1 MKLQCLFLPFG
12 SAPFCFDSIFL
23 CPFQA
28 LFSLLL
34 DLLLEDLDVVCQ
46 AGDGGLESLVYG
58 LVSYYLFHTAFR
70 VVAKVVE

>member
-1 MKLQCLFLPFG
+1 MQCLFLPYG
-12 SAPFCFDSIFL
+12 SATFCFALFFI

-46 AGDGGLESLVYG
+46 AGDGGLESLVDD
-58 LVSYYLFHTAFR
+58 LVSYSLIHTAPELYR
-70 VVAKVVE
+70 G